1 VVKTI
6 RFSSLELQ
14 QVSVFIQPRIWLAL
28 VSVIVTNR
36 NQARSK
42 HALDTLCSSIL
53 HTSMKV
59 AMDMNK
65 RQRTT
70 LSWVLIAIYAIV
82 TILRKSFAPNLLP
95 APISTALVTF
105 VPLIFIFVH
114 GSLSYRLRD
123 LLVFAAITLVVSNI
137 FENMSVLTGF
147 PFGHYYYTDTLGP
160 KVFLVP
166 VLIGPAYLGTGY
178 LAWTIARVISGATH
192 SRLPGHLTFTVPL
205 LASFMM
211 VSWDLSFDPIFSTI
225 NHGWI
230 WLDGGSYF
238 GVPFSNFLGWLLTTF
253 VFLQLFA
260 LYLKGR
266 PNVQSIDEQPS
277 RIQSLQAILFY
288 GLIAV
293 GYLLNSLTRNT
304 SGTVTDPAGTVW
316 RLQDIYVVTG
326 LVAIFTMGVFTILGV
341 VKLMAVSPAVQ
352 NASLEAAPIS
362 SMPYSPERQI
372 D

>member
-1 VVKTI
+1 
-6 RFSSLELQ
+6 
-14 QVSVFIQPRIWLAL
+14 
-28 VSVIVTNR
+28 
-36 NQARSK
+36 
-42 HALDTLCSSIL
+42 
-53 HTSMKV
+53 
-59 AMDMNK
+59 MDMNK
-65 RQRTT
+65 RQLTT

-82 TILRKSFAPNLLP
+82 AILRRSFFTNLLP
-95 APISTALVTF
+95 APISTALGTF

-114 GSLSYRLRD
+114 GLLSYRLRD

-137 FENMSVLTGF
+137 FENVGVLTGF
-147 PFGHYYYTDTLGP
+147 PFGHYYYTDNLGP
-160 KVFLVP
+160 KLFLVP

-192 SRLPGHLTFTVPL
+192 PRLPGHLTFTVPL
-205 LASFMM
+205 LAAFMM

-225 NHGWI
+225 NHAWI

-266 PNVQSIDEQPS
+266 PNVQSTDEQPS

-293 GYLLNSLTRNT
+293 GYLLNSLTRDM
-304 SGTVTDPAGTVW
+304 SATVTDPAGVVW
-316 RLQDIYVVTG
+316 RLQDIYAVTG
-326 LVAIFTMGVFTILGV
+326 LVSIFTMGAFTILGL
-341 VKLMAVSPAVQ
+341 VKLMEVSPVVR
-352 NASLEAAPIS
+352 NVSSETSSRSAAP
-362 SMPYSPERQI
+362 YSLTHQI

>member
-1 VVKTI
+1 
-6 RFSSLELQ
+6 
-14 QVSVFIQPRIWLAL
+14 
-28 VSVIVTNR
+28 
-36 NQARSK
+36 
-42 HALDTLCSSIL
+42 
-53 HTSMKV
+53 
-59 AMDMNK
+59 MNK
-65 RQRTT
+65 RQLTT
-70 LSWVLIAIYAIV
+70 LSWVLIAIYATV

-95 APISTALVTF
+95 VPISTALATF

-147 PFGHYYYTDTLGP
+147 PFGHYYYTDTIGP
-160 KVFLVP
+160 KLFLVP

-178 LAWTIARVISGATH
+178 LTWTIARVISGATD
-192 SRLPGHLTFTVPL
+192 SRLPGHFTVTVPL

-225 NHGWI
+225 NHAWI
-230 WLDGGSYF
+230 WLEGGSYF
-238 GVPFSNFLGWLLTTF
+238 GVPLSNFMGWLLTTF

-266 PNVQSIDEQPS
+266 PNVHCTNEQPS

-288 GLIAV
+288 GLIAA
-293 GYLLNSLTRNT
+293 GYILNSLTRDT
-304 SGTVTDPAGTVW
+304 SVTVTDPAGVVW
-316 RLQDIYVVTG
+316 RVQDIYAVTG
-326 LVAIFTMGVFTILGV
+326 LVAIFTMGAFTILGL
-341 VKLMAVSPAVQ
+341 VKLMELSPAIQ
-352 NASLEAAPIS
+352 NAPVEAAPIS
-362 SMPYSPERQI
+362 IVPYSPERQI